1 MSENCQSLPLVV
13 TGLDYQVG
21 QNKLLSGLNF
31 EVKDGGITTILGD
44 NGAGK
49 SLLIRILHDLLSA
62 SQGSVSWNGQHNS
75 FDTRSRQA
83 LVFQKP
89 VLLRRTV
96 KENIEFVLKHCRRH
110 SDQSADALLRTVGLS
125 AQADQSARLL
135 SGGEQQRL
143 VLARAMAS
151 SPEVLFLDEPSASLD
166 PKSTQLI
173 ESSLLE
179 IARSGIKVFLV
190 THDLP
195 QAKRLSSH
203 VLFLAGGLLVE
214 SCAAAE
220 FFESSE
226 NPVVHDF
233 LNQHLLSRQ

>member
-1 MSENCQSLPLVV
+1 MSENCQLLPLVV
-13 TGLDYQVG
+13 SDLDYRVG
-21 QNKLLSGLNF
+21 QNNLLSDLNF
-31 EVKDGGITTILGD
+31 EVKDSGITAILGD

-49 SLLIRILHDLLSA
+49 SLLIRILHDLLPA
-62 SQGSVSWNGQHNS
+62 SRGSVSWNGQLNS
-75 FDTRSRQA
+75 FDTRNRQA

-96 KENIEFVLKHCRRH
+96 KENIEFVLRHCRHH
-110 SDQSADALLRTVGLS
+110 SGISTDSLLQSAELS
-125 AQADQSARLL
+125 AKTDQSARLL

-143 VLARAMAS
+143 ALARAMAS

-179 IARSGIKVFLV
+179 ISSSGIKIFLV

-203 VLFLAGGLLVE
+203 ILFLSESRLVE
-214 SCAAAE
+214 SCSAKC
-220 FFESSE
+220 FFETHE
-226 NPVVHDF
+226 NPVVRDF

>member
-1 MSENCQSLPLVV
+1 MSDKCQLLPLVV
-13 TGLDYQVG
+13 SDLDYQVG
-21 QNKLLSGLNF
+21 QTKLLSDLNF
-31 EVKDGGITTILGD
+31 EVNDNGITAILGD

-49 SLLIRILHDLLSA
+49 SLLIRILHDLLVA
-62 SQGSVSWNGQHNS
+62 SRGSVNWNGRNNS
-75 FDTRSRQA
+75 FETRSRQA

-96 KENIEFVLKHCRRH
+96 KENIEFVLKYCRRH
-110 SDQSADALLRTVGLS
+110 SGQLADSLLQSAGLS

-143 VLARAMAS
+143 ALARAMAS

-179 IARSGIKVFLV
+179 ISRRGIKIFLV

-195 QAKRLSSH
+195 QAKRLCSH
-203 VLFLAGGLLVE
+203 VLFLAEGRLVE
-214 SCAAAE
+214 SCRADH
-220 FFESSE
+220 FFEVPE
-226 NPVVHDF
+226 NPAVRGF
-233 LNQHLLSRQ
+233 LNQHLLSR